1 LLPPNRLGRIVST
14 TLQGA
19 VLREAFV
26 PKKNRPV
33 IMHCT
38 MNAAERFC
46 FMMAADSLATHVRGE
61 QRWVRR

>member
-1 LLPPNRLGRIVST
+1 LFPPNRLGRIVST
-14 TLQGA
+14 TLQRA

-46 FMMAADSLATHVRGE
+46 FMMAAALVHGNNDGE
-61 QRWVRR
+61 EGYKY